1 VSPNTSRIVPGRV
14 AAEIARPAR
23 AGANILDVGT
33 VVGELFQRAAGA
45 RGMFADNG
53 DGRLDFG
60 HHAHVAQQLLSAAEV
75 FADRKE
81 QGQPAIHVGVAI
93 II

>member
-1 VSPNTSRIVPGRV
+1 
-14 AAEIARPAR
+14 
-23 AGANILDVGT
+23 
-33 VVGELFQRAAGA
+33 
-45 RGMFADNG
+45 MFADNG